1 MPFNLRAVSMV
12 SPSRQDLVRSQETMQ
27 LYLVDASGYINSC
40 LGKLKVGGLSRSDVL
55 QMLQQKI
62 GVYVKTQ

>member
-1 MPFNLRAVSMV
+1 MV

-27 LYLVDASGYINSC
+27 LYLVDASGYIESPV

-62 GVYVKTQ
+62 GLC